1 MPNGRRRCWVPTGTK
16 QHPLCT
22 ARGRH
27 GGTRLCQQLMW
38 GCCGIP
44 VGRLPV
50 GRDAQQ
56 EGQVWEGVAVGRV
69 ACARCILMLCVL

>member
-1 MPNGRRRCWVPTGTK
+1 MPWGKRQRPPGTAGGR
-16 QHPLCT
+16 HECT
-22 ARGRH
+22 ALCW
-27 GGTRLCQQLMW
+27 RLGQ

-44 VGRLPV
+44 VGRLPM

-69 ACARCILMLCVL
+69 ASPCCILMLCML